1 MLTYAYLTESLKS
14 TVLIRPGD
22 PKLLCT
28 CVSGPCWMSC
38 ACRRLT
44 MHACCQIRRKNI
56 AVAAAKNGRMYSLL
70 ASARSDQYNKAKE
83 ELLQHIVE
91 SFRVRP

>member
-1 MLTYAYLTESLKS
+1 M
-14 TVLIRPGD
+14 V
-22 PKLLCT
+22 
-28 CVSGPCWMSC
+28 
-38 ACRRLT
+38 AC
-44 MHACCQIRRKNI
+44 HQIRRKNI

-83 ELLQHIVE
+83 ALLQHIVE

>member
-1 MLTYAYLTESLKS
+1 MNDGRAF
-14 TVLIRPGD
+14 
-22 PKLLCT
+22 LC
-28 CVSGPCWMSC
+28 
-38 ACRRLT
+38 AL
-44 MHACCQIRRKNI
+44 QIKRKNI

-83 ELLQHIVE
+83 EVLQHIIE